1 MSPPQ
6 PSRARSSAFERRFT
20 FKSGGFDVL
29 GIAVCGADRQSGAL
43 VCALRGRPDMPPGN
57 LHWNGYCRT
66 FVLATHGTTAKAGR
80 SRPGSSARFDPS
92 CVRVEPSTTG
102 DLERHKIDW
111 FPGTAED
118 FANDILSKLKDEAQ
132 RGFAF
137 FAQYDDRRASDFVP
151 LVSELASQ
159 NPKLHTEYLLGEEP
173 LWADLLTGRAIERS
187 HDRVLSETAWRIL
200 DGQVTNT
207 AVAVTGTAGTGKSTA
222 LMSLALSLTNKGV
235 PVLWVD
241 RDSEVTVRRIRNR
254 AGQES
259 GRLVL
264 VIDDADLFGAD
275 LISRVMVLNC

>member
-1 MSPPQ
+1 M
-6 PSRARSSAFERRFT
+6 
-20 FKSGGFDVL
+20 
-29 GIAVCGADRQSGAL
+29 
-43 VCALRGRPDMPPGN
+43 
-57 LHWNGYCRT
+57 
-66 FVLATHGTTAKAGR
+66 
-80 SRPGSSARFDPS
+80 
-92 CVRVEPSTTG
+92 
-102 DLERHKIDW
+102 
-111 FPGTAED
+111 
-118 FANDILSKLKDEAQ
+118 
-132 RGFAF
+132 
-137 FAQYDDRRASDFVP
+137 P